1 MAKQPNKKTDD
12 LDLSDNRVFE
22 DILLKLMFTN
32 LEVRERC
39 LPFFQADLFK
49 KFENKEIAKSIISI
63 QSQYE
68 RFPSAREIQLDTDSD
83 KAFEQVTH
91 VMNYDLTDFDPK
103 FLMDRVEEFYREQ
116 LITNV
121 CQETIS
127 HLAEEHK
134 YEFSSVDKLRDAL
147 GFSFSVNVGMDI
159 FSERDRMWDFYHSD
173 KIFVPSSIRNLNRV
187 IQGGYHNKTLNL
199 FLAGTNVGKS
209 LIMTSEAVS
218 CMMANYDVL
227 YISCE
232 MSEEKI
238 GERIHANVFDVS
250 IGDISKL
257 DRVTYDKLYD
267 KFAAFKQKFV
277 LKEYPMKTL
286 NANHIRH
293 LLKELAVKKKFKP
306 RIVFVDYLALMVP
319 MITSKNANSYESVKL
334 VSEELRAVAMEFD
347 IPIVSAVQT
356 GRSGITA
363 TDLELSDMSESI
375 GQAFTA
381 DVVVSVT
388 QSEELARDSKYNWTI
403 LKNRYGQ
410 KKMFF
415 TVNVDYEKMRVTYDE
430 EADGFLKD
438 NDSKF
443 DDNKKKIVASV
454 TTGKKKK
461 KNDDLFSAD

>member
-159 FSERDRMWDFYHSD
+159 FS
-173 KIFVPSSIRNLNRV
+173 
-187 IQGGYHNKTLNL
+187 
-199 FLAGTNVGKS
+199 
-209 LIMTSEAVS
+209 
-218 CMMANYDVL
+218 DV
-227 YISCE
+227 
-232 MSEEKI
+232 
-238 GERIHANVFDVS
+238 
-250 IGDISKL
+250 
-257 DRVTYDKLYD
+257 
-267 KFAAFKQKFV
+267 
-277 LKEYPMKTL
+277 
-286 NANHIRH
+286 
-293 LLKELAVKKKFKP
+293 
-306 RIVFVDYLALMVP
+306 
-319 MITSKNANSYESVKL
+319 
-334 VSEELRAVAMEFD
+334 
-347 IPIVSAVQT
+347 
-356 GRSGITA
+356 
-363 TDLELSDMSESI
+363 
-375 GQAFTA
+375 
-381 DVVVSVT
+381 
-388 QSEELARDSKYNWTI
+388 
-403 LKNRYGQ
+403 
-410 KKMFF
+410 
-415 TVNVDYEKMRVTYDE
+415 
-430 EADGFLKD
+430 GFL
-438 NDSKF
+438 S
-443 DDNKKKIVASV
+443 
-454 TTGKKKK
+454 
-461 KNDDLFSAD
+461 